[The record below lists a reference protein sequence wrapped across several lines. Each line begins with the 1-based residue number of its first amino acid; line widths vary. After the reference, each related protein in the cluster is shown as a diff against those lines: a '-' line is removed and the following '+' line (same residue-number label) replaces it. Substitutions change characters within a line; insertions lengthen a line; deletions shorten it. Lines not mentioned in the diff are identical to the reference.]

1 MNIERP
7 TSGAT
12 TLVLLVSAFL
22 AACPGNEER
31 WPRADAAANDAADA
45 SAEADGSPSAS
56 SADAAVSRAPATHT
70 GLVSVQDI
78 TIANLPQAG
87 HSLTVNAFL
96 TRLVAPDYQEF
107 PGQVTGC
114 RAWAYDR
121 VDKPPAAQEDHGVL
135 TVAGVNEGPLACP
148 FSAERGTYTCPALPA
163 PGQAAPTTEALVH
176 DSGVTIS
183 LAPSGYAAFDRVE
196 ATLTPGAAFTLDDAT
211 NKTLQNLPLDGQ
223 SVSLSCR
230 DCGTADVTIVRIT
243 TTDGDLT
250 AGASPAAM
258 PAPKAKSVEIQC
270 VAMSS
275 NTVLIPA
282 AAMKLLA
289 DTHHLSPAT
298 RIRTAFM
305 RDGLRLVTNQP
316 PSAPNQLVLAVGH
329 GVLGFTTPQA
339 APTP

>member
-7 TSGAT
+7 TFT
-12 TLVLLVSAFL
+12 TGTLALLASAMM
-22 AACPGNEER
+22 AACPGTETR
-31 WPRADAAANDAADA
+31 SPDSDAAAQNVVDATVEVDGGQAASAGDA
-45 SAEADGSPSAS
+45 SVKPT
-56 SADAAVSRAPATHT
+56 PATHT

-121 VDKPPAAQEDHGVL
+121 LEKPPAAQEDHGVL
-135 TVAGVNEGPLACP
+135 TVAGVQGGPLNCS
-148 FSAERGTYTCPALPA
+148 FSVERGTYACPALPA
-163 PGQAAPTTEALVH
+163 PGQAAPTTAALVH
-176 DSGVTIS
+176 ETGVTIS
-183 LAPSGYAAFDRVE
+183 LAPNGEGAFDRVE

-211 NKTLQNLPLDGQ
+211 NRTLQHLPLEGQ
-223 SVSLSCR
+223 PVSLSCS
-230 DCGTADVTIVRIT
+230 DCGSADVTIVRIT

-250 AGASPAAM
+250 GATPVAM

-270 VAMSS
+270 VAMGGS
-275 NTVLIPA
+275 TVVIPA

-289 DTHHLSPAT
+289 DTHRLSPAT

-316 PSAPNQLVLAVGH
+316 PRAANQLVLAVGH

-339 APTP
+339 AVAP